1 MINNIQIL
9 RALAVLMV
17 IANHSSGLVY
27 KYGFNADGFLQ
38 VGHWGAYGVDIFFV
52 ISGYIMA
59 MIDKVKSKTP
69 ASFIKDRFVRIVPV
83 YWIFTLL
90 MIFMQ
95 AVYPEAFREGL
106 FTNEQN
112 ISSMLFIS
120 YLLGYDYPTIYVG
133 WSLELEMTFYAIFAL
148 CLFIGNQ
155 FIKISLLVALI
166 FILSFLGFMR
176 PAAVEFSFGIL
187 LYYLANGLKIENKLS
202 AFWFIPLIVTLVTM
216 LMISDMPIDL
226 VSWSRPLV
234 IGTISFAMVAFSIA
248 CVDLRK
254 GFFTYIGDA
263 SYSIYLVQVFSLPII
278 MKLSVK
284 LLHGMDGIYAF
295 MISIIF
301 TVLSGVIFHEC
312 VEKNIIN
319 LVKRKPLK
327 FFNFG

>member
-1 MINNIQIL
+1 MVYTHILSNINSARLFTKMINNIQIL

-59 MIDKVKSKTP
+59 MIDNVKSKTP
-69 ASFIKDRFVRIVPV
+69 ASFIKD
-83 YWIFTLL
+83 
-90 MIFMQ
+90 
-95 AVYPEAFREGL
+95 
-106 FTNEQN
+106 

-187 LYYLANGLKIENKLS
+187 LYYFANWLKIENKLS
-202 AFWFIPLIVTLVTM
+202 AFWFIPLIVTLVVT
-216 LMISDMPIDL
+216 LIISDMPIDL

-234 IGTISFAMVAFSIA
+234 IGIISFAMVAFSIV

-254 GFFTYIGDA
+254 GFLTYIGDA

-319 LVKRKPLK
+319 LVKRKPLR